1 MAKKNSVGKTAM
13 WGLMGLLFVGLGG
26 FGAVNLSGNLRTIG
40 SVGDKPISVD
50 TYARQIQQ
58 ELRAISAQTGSAMS
72 FAQAQQLGLD
82 RAVLQRLMRDRAL
95 DHEATQMGLS
105 IGDTIL
111 RDRILEIS
119 SFQGVDGKFDRDGYA
134 QALRSAGLNESEFE
148 TNLREETARQL
159 LQGAILSGVEMPAA
173 YSETLVAYVSEA
185 RDFTWVLLDETS
197 LETPIADPDEATL
210 KAYFDA
216 NADTFVLPA
225 TKKITYAWLNPTDII
240 DQVEMP
246 EDELR
251 AEYESRAEQYNQ
263 PERRLVERLVF
274 ADQATADQA
283 AAALEV
289 GGTTFE
295 ALVLDRGLSLSDVDM
310 GDVDLADL
318 GAAGEAV
325 FGADVGTVVGPADS
339 DLGPAL
345 FRVNAVLPEQN
356 VTFEEAEP
364 ELRDA
369 LAADRAVRIVE
380 AQAEDFDD
388 RLAGGATLEQLAE
401 ETDMVL
407 GQIDWTV
414 DSSDGHAAYEGFREA
429 AATVTDADF
438 PKVSQL
444 GDGGIF
450 ALRLDEALPERPATY
465 ADVADQVAE
474 RWRAEQIVSGLR
486 VQADAAKTQAETG
499 STFASLGLSERV
511 AKAQTRDAFLSAT
524 PTGFTG
530 EVFEM
535 AVGDV
540 RIMEGEDT
548 VVLVRLDAITAANSD
563 NAQAQALLTGLRE
576 QQNQALARGLF
587 DIFSDDA
594 LLRAGQNIDP
604 RAVNAVNVSFQ

>member
-119 SFQGVDGKFDRDGYA
+119 SFQGVDGKFDRNGYA

-185 RDFTWVLLDETS
+185 RDFTWILLDETS

-530 EVFEM
+530 EVFEI

-548 VVLVRLDAITAANSD
+548 VVLVRLDAITAADSD

>member
-119 SFQGVDGKFDRDGYA
+119 SFQSVDGKFDRDGYA

-185 RDFTWVLLDETS
+185 RDFTWVLLDESS

-407 GQIDWTV
+407 GQIDWTI
-414 DSSDGHAAYEGFREA
+414 DSSDDLAAYEGFREA

-511 AKAQTRDAFLSAT
+511 AKAQTRNAFLSAT

-548 VVLVRLDAITAANSD
+548 VVLVRLDAITAADSD

-604 RAVNAVNVSFQ
+604 RAVNTVNVSFQ

>member
-119 SFQGVDGKFDRDGYA
+119 SFQSVDGKFDRDGYA

-548 VVLVRLDAITAANSD
+548 VVLVRLDAITAADSD

-604 RAVNAVNVSFQ
+604 RAVNTVNVSFQ

>member
-356 VTFEEAEP
+356 VTFVEAEP

-548 VVLVRLDAITAANSD
+548 VVLVRLDAITAADSD
-563 NAQAQALLTGLRE
+563 NAQTQALLTGLRE

>member
-173 YSETLVAYVSEA
+173 YSETIVAYVSEA

-325 FGADVGTVVGPADS
+325 FGADVGTVVGPANS

-450 ALRLDEALPERPATY
+450 ALSLDEALPERPATY

-548 VVLVRLDAITAANSD
+548 VVLVRLDAITAADSD
-563 NAQAQALLTGLRE
+563 NAQTQALLTGLRE

>member
-119 SFQGVDGKFDRDGYA
+119 SFQSVDGKFDRDGYA

-185 RDFTWVLLDETS
+185 RDFTWVLLDESS

-407 GQIDWTV
+407 GQIDWTI
-414 DSSDGHAAYEGFREA
+414 DSSDGLAAYEGFREA

-511 AKAQTRDAFLSAT
+511 AKAQTRNAFLSAT

-548 VVLVRLDAITAANSD
+548 VVLVRLDAITAADSD

>member
-111 RDRILEIS
+111 RDRILEIT
-119 SFQGVDGKFDRDGYA
+119 SFQGADGKFDRDGYA

-530 EVFEM
+530 GVFEM

-548 VVLVRLDAITAANSD
+548 VVLVRLDAITAADSD

>member
-1 MAKKNSVGKTAM
+1 M
-13 WGLMGLLFVGLGG
+13 GLGG

-548 VVLVRLDAITAANSD
+548 VVLVRLDAITAADSD